1 MVGIKHMKA
10 DPKTVITWILI
21 IIVPIIGVTLLAGF
35 LRLIDPDLI
44 VEIVKN
50 HFAATIGL
58 PMAALLSAFI
68 VVSLRHSDGPMKFEG
83 LGFKFEGS
91 SGQVVLWIFC
101 FLSITAAIKLVW
113 GIG

>member
-1 MVGIKHMKA
+1 MKA
-10 DPKTVITWILI
+10 NPKNVITWILI
-21 IIVPIIGVTLLAGF
+21 VIVPIVAVTLLGGF
-35 LRLIDPDLI
+35 LRYTEPGLI

-58 PMAALLSAFI
+58 PMAALLAAFI
-68 VVSLRHSDGPMKFEG
+68 VVSLRHSDGPVKFEG

-91 SGQVVLWIFC
+91 SGQVVLWVFC
-101 FLSITAAIKLVW
+101 FLAITAAIRLVW

>member
-1 MVGIKHMKA
+1 MKA
-10 DPKTVITWILI
+10 NPKNIITWLLI
-21 IIVPIIGVTLLAGF
+21 IVVPIVGVTLVGGF
-35 LRLIDPDLI
+35 LRYTEAGLM

-58 PMAALLSAFI
+58 PMAALLAAFI
-68 VVSLRHSDGPMKFEG
+68 VVGLRHSDGPIKFEG

-91 SGQVVLWIFC
+91 SGQVVLWVFC
-101 FLSITAAIKLVW
+101 FLSITAAIRLVW